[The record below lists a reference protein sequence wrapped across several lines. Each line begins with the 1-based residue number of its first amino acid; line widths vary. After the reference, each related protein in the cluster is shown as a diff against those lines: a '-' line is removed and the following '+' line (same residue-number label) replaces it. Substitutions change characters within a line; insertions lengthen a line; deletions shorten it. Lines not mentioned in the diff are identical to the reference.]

1 MHMPATAI
9 TGRRKSS
16 CLGTRGISITVVLL
30 LSSRLYADAAPD
42 TGPASPPPAQSA
54 ALTIAALRSS
64 QAVIGAVTI
73 VNGSIFDITDPAENK
88 VLYRLANSA
97 HVTTRPSVIR
107 QQLLFDSGDP
117 FSLRELEESER
128 ILRSNRYIQDAHIE
142 PVLGED
148 GVVDI
153 NVRTSDV
160 WTLVPK
166 ISLSRSGGETNSG
179 VGIKEMNLL
188 GTGVDVEALYKSSV
202 DRDSTIVK
210 FSDRNLGSS
219 WYRLD
224 AIYANNSDGYNYQVD
239 FGKPFYAL
247 DTTSAF
253 GVSLLTSRQ
262 VDSLYDRGEV
272 LAQYGNQARS
282 FAVFKGWSEGLR
294 KGWTRRITTG
304 LVFDEHRFAT
314 LDSPELMQVI
324 LPNDRKLVYPFAGI
338 ELMQDKYEKAEN
350 HDQINR
356 TEDRYLG
363 TRLSARVGA
372 ARTTFGSDR
381 NAWIL
386 NAAAQTGFGSS
397 ERRSL
402 IFASRF
408 TTRVE
413 DDGPQDLLLDVSAK
427 YYSRHTEGRLFY
439 ASLSGSYGHNLDI
452 DNPMMLGGDNGLRGY
467 PLRYQTGNKRALL
480 TLEQR
485 FFTDWYPMRLFRVG
499 GAIFFDAGRTWGR
512 SPVSD
517 RENEL
522 LTDVG
527 FGLRIG
533 NTRSGQGRM
542 THIDLAF
549 PLDGD
554 QGIKDVQLLIE
565 TRKSF

>member
-9 TGRRKSS
+9 TGRPYSFR
-16 CLGTRGISITVVLL
+16 LGTHGISIIVTLL
-30 LSSRLYADAAPD
+30 LSSRLSAEAAPD
-42 TGPASPPPAQSA
+42 AGPAAAPPAQSA
-54 ALTIAALRSS
+54 ALAIATFPSS
-64 QAVIGAVTI
+64 QAVIGVVTI
-73 VNGSIFDITDPAENK
+73 VNGSIFDITDPEENK
-88 VLYRLANSA
+88 PLYRFANNA

-117 FSLRELEESER
+117 FSMRELQESER
-128 ILRSNRYIQDAHIE
+128 ILRSNRFIQDANIE
-142 PVLGED
+142 PVLGQD

-179 VGIKEMNLL
+179 IGVKEMNLL
-188 GTGVDVEALYKSSV
+188 GTGVDVEALYKSNV
-202 DRDSTIVK
+202 DRDSTIFK

-253 GVSLLTSRQ
+253 GVSFLTSRQ
-262 VDSLYDRGEV
+262 VDSLYDRGQV

-282 FAVFKGWSEGLR
+282 LAVFKGWSEGLK
-294 KGWTRRITTG
+294 KGWTRRYTTG
-304 LVFDEHRFAT
+304 LVFDEHRFAA
-314 LDSPELMQVI
+314 LDSPAPTLAI
-324 LPNDRKLVYPFAGI
+324 LPHDRKLVYPLAGI
-338 ELMQDKYEKAEN
+338 EFMQDKYEKAAN

-397 ERRSL
+397 EKRSL
-402 IFASRF
+402 ILASNV

-427 YYSRHTEGRLFY
+427 YYSRHAEGRLFY

-467 PLRYQTGNKRALL
+467 PLRYQTGDKRALL

-485 FFTDWYPMRLFRVG
+485 FFTDWYPLRLFRVG

-512 SPVSD
+512 SPVSNRD
-517 RENEL
+517 NEL
-522 LTDVG
+522 LKDVG

-542 THIDLAF
+542 THIDLSF

-554 QGIKDVQLLIE
+554 QGIKDVQLLVE